1 MEKEQDVK
9 VTELKMEDVFDM
21 DFLIVGVFG
30 S

>member
-21 DFLIVGVFG
+21 VQPTQC
-30 S
+30 